1 MTQYKQ
7 ITGHLIFN
15 VKMARLL
22 VKTAAIISEPVGNN
36 YFKSCLGNP
45 DVWIRPAMS
54 KDDKE
59 YYGYVLLWTDD
70 CLDVSHR
77 LEVVLQEEIGE

>member
-1 MTQYKQ
+1 M
-7 ITGHLIFN
+7 
-15 VKMARLL
+15 KMARLL
-22 VKTAAIISEPVGNN
+22 IKTSVIIFENVGKII
-36 YFKSCLGNP
+36 FTSCLGNP